1 MKESPSKKAARIM
14 SQTSGLCADPLHY
27 HSFAAVNS
35 SWISSPSSSLSF
47 LTAPKCLFVGAFQKC
62 AACGGRMGGK
72 SADVANSCSAALSCS
87 SNVVVTDVDGG
98 GSFSS
103 SGMSMLQCA
112 ACGVYAH
119 RSCAFARPMEERTED
134 YDASENDEEEVE
146 TTLMPLCEVNL
157 PLVREDLHLTP
168 IKRQCMKKEADSSCR
183 EQQKAPTEQATDS
196 EIPMHPP
203 PSPPHSTS
211 KSLSY
216 SPWSIFGRK
225 SHPETVIDSESPEQS
240 APEDVS
246 SSGKQ
251 TTTSK
256 QNNEPEE
263 LINTDGARHSTKQST
278 EQQNQSNADQTEED
292 IIPIALS
299 QDKSHEI
306 ADAIISPQKTQQ
318 NETQQ
323 QIIRP
328 VRTSIEII
336 RKTSQ
341 TTKSISKA
349 SAVGMVAGGVAGL
362 AIAGPAGVVMGA
374 QIGKTVM
381 AVGAAVEGTVSVGVL
396 VVSLAAAAKY
406 GIAEKG
412 KRELALANEAVGL
425 GERTLVLVR
434 PDIEVDPIWGE
445 YAREA
450 RKSWEE
456 MSKDSTHSS
465 WGSGFGNLFSSF
477 SSSNYVNSPERDA
490 RYRHDSDIVKV
501 DSSELATRDKVFLLV
516 NRILNDKMSLP
527 GYVYR
532 HLIRKHIVRSAVG
545 DESVDF
551 KPSPSDSED
560 LEVVQSQ
567 KNNSRSSRRDAH
579 GIIKHVTAALLEV
592 RPGLASSPSM
602 TEMSATAV
610 EMLVFGEI
618 YDEVFNEISQ
628 LTKEQDDNLSVKV
641 EKLFDHSNNFDK
653 SLNSCCDGAGSKMVS
668 QKAIAALGS
677 LPEAHTSADKLSL
690 CVEFLECVSEHFT
703 TLYKENSGGGKNN
716 DMNQCIDADT
726 LLKMVCQHV
735 IAARVKKLHA
745 EVLFMEEFSRDEQL
759 LRGKEGYALITLQ
772 ASLHYLDSLNE
783 LQNDIFPVG

>member
-1 MKESPSKKAARIM
+1 
-14 SQTSGLCADPLHY
+14 
-27 HSFAAVNS
+27 
-35 SWISSPSSSLSF
+35 
-47 LTAPKCLFVGAFQKC
+47 
-62 AACGGRMGGK
+62 
-72 SADVANSCSAALSCS
+72 VANACSAAMSCS
-87 SNVVVTDVDGG
+87 SSVVVTDVDGG

-112 ACGVYAH
+112 ACGIYAH
-119 RSCAFARPMEERTED
+119 RSCAFARPAGERNERD
-134 YDASENDEEEVE
+134 GDSENEEED
-146 TTLMPLCEVNL
+146 TATFMPLCEVNL
-157 PLVREDLHLTP
+157 PLVQEALNLTP
-168 IKRQCMKKEADSSCR
+168 IKKQCTQKEEEVTSSR
-183 EQQKAPTEQATDS
+183 EQQKGSTDQPTDS
-196 EIPMHPP
+196 ITPVPP
-203 PSPPHSTS
+203 PPPPTSPPHSTS
-211 KSLSY
+211 KSLLH

-225 SHPETVIDSESPEQS
+225 SNPETETDNEANDEQS
-240 APEDVS
+240 ALDDVS
-246 SSGKQ
+246 YSGKQ
-251 TTTSK
+251 TTKSE
-256 QNNEPEE
+256 NNNKTEE
-263 LINTDGARHSTKQST
+263 RLISDKDQLST
-278 EQQNQSNADQTEED
+278 EQYTEQPRNQCSSAIDERKTDQSEED
-292 IIPIALS
+292 IISIALS
-299 QDKSHEI
+299 QDKSNEI
-306 ADAIISPQKTQQ
+306 TEAIKSPQETQQ
-318 NETQQ
+318 NQTQQ
-323 QIIRP
+323 QQQLRP

-412 KRELALANEAVGL
+412 KRELALEKEAGEL
-425 GERTLVLVR
+425 GDRTLILVR
-434 PDIEVDPIWGE
+434 PDIEVDPIWGV
-445 YAREA
+445 YTKEA

-456 MSKDSTHSS
+456 MSKDTMQFS
-465 WGSGFGNLFSSF
+465 WGSGFGNLFSS
-477 SSSNYVNSPERDA
+477 SSSGNVNSPERDA
-490 RYRHDSDIVKV
+490 RYRHDSDIVRV

-527 GYVYR
+527 GYIYR

-551 KPSPSDSED
+551 TTTPNDSED
-560 LEVVQSQ
+560 REVVQTRG
-567 KNNSRSSRRDAH
+567 NNSRSSRHDAH

-618 YDEVFNEISQ
+618 YNEVFDEIAQ
-628 LTKEQDDNLSVKV
+628 LTKEQDNNLSVKM
-641 EKLFDHSNNFDK
+641 EKLFANSDNFDNR
-653 SLNSCCDGAGSKMVS
+653 SNSCCDSAADRMVS
-668 QKAIAALGS
+668 QQAIAALSS
-677 LPEAHTSADKLSL
+677 LPEAHTSTDKLSR
-690 CVEFLECVSEHFT
+690 CVEFLECVSAHFT
-703 TLYKENSGGGKNN
+703 IMYKENDRGGGSN
-716 DMNQCIDADT
+716 DINQCIDADT
-726 LLKMVCQHV
+726 LLKMVCQHI
-735 IAARVKKLHA
+735 IAARVKNLHA

-783 LQNDIFPVG
+783 LQNDLHPDE